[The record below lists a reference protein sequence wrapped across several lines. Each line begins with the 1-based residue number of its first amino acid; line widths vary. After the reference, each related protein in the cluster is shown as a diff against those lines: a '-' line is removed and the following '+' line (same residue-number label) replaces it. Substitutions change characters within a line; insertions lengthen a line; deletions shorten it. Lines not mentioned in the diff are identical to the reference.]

1 MWYEQLRNSLENVL
15 NMAPL
20 KTALGAIIAALLYKH
35 VIMFYCFVGLVFLD
49 CFTRW
54 LAISHDYLVANE
66 KKEKPS
72 LWKSFCS
79 ISRARAAGK
88 ISSTI
93 MRERGLSKIM
103 VYIVAVFTSAIS
115 DKLLLSIGSQ
125 PWLVSLIIGY
135 LTVTEALSVVENLSD
150 AGVGSLGR
158 IIDKIKCRISKP
170 L

>member
-103 VYIVAVFTSAIS
+103 VYIVAVFNSAIS

-158 IIDKIKCRISKP
+158 IIDKIKSRI
-170 L
+170 

>member
-158 IIDKIKCRISKP
+158 IIDKIKGRI
-170 L
+170 

>member
-54 LAISHDYLVANE
+54 LAISHDYLVTNE

-125 PWLVSLIIGY
+125 LWLVSLIIGY

-158 IIDKIKCRISKP
+158 IIDKIKCRI
-170 L
+170 

>member
-54 LAISHDYLVANE
+54 LAISHEYLVANE

-79 ISRARAAGK
+79 ISRARAAGM

-158 IIDKIKCRISKP
+158 IIDKIKGRI
-170 L
+170 

>member
-158 IIDKIKCRISKP
+158 IIDKIKSRI
-170 L
+170 

>member
-150 AGVGSLGR
+150 AGVGGLGR
-158 IIDKIKCRISKP
+158 IIDKIKCRI
-170 L
+170 

>member
-150 AGVGSLGR
+150 SGVGSLGR
-158 IIDKIKCRISKP
+158 IIDKIKCRI
-170 L
+170 

>member
-20 KTALGAIIAALLYKH
+20 KTALGAIIATLLYKH

-158 IIDKIKCRISKP
+158 IIDKIKGRI
-170 L
+170 

>member
-20 KTALGAIIAALLYKH
+20 KTALGAIIAAFLYKH

-54 LAISHDYLVANE
+54 LAISHDYLVTNE

-158 IIDKIKCRISKP
+158 IIDKIKGRI
-170 L
+170 

>member
-79 ISRARAAGK
+79 ISGARAAGK

-158 IIDKIKCRISKP
+158 IIDKIKSRI
-170 L
+170 

>member
-115 DKLLLSIGSQ
+115 DKLLLSRGSQ

-158 IIDKIKCRISKP
+158 IIDKIKCRI
-170 L
+170 

>member
-72 LWKSFCS
+72 LWKSVCS

-158 IIDKIKCRISKP
+158 IIDKIKSRI
-170 L
+170 

>member
-158 IIDKIKCRISKP
+158 IIDKIKGLI
-170 L
+170 

>member
-93 MRERGLSKIM
+93 MRDRGLSKIM

-158 IIDKIKCRISKP
+158 IIDKIKGRI
-170 L
+170 

>member
-72 LWKSFCS
+72 FWKSFCS

-158 IIDKIKCRISKP
+158 IIDKIKGRI
-170 L
+170 

>member
-72 LWKSFCS
+72 LWKSFCT

-93 MRERGLSKIM
+93 MRGRGLSKIM

-158 IIDKIKCRISKP
+158 IIDKIKGRI
-170 L
+170 

>member
-20 KTALGAIIAALLYKH
+20 KTALGSIIAALLYKH

-115 DKLLLSIGSQ
+115 DRLLLSIGSQ

-158 IIDKIKCRISKP
+158 IIDKIKCRI
-170 L
+170 

>member
-54 LAISHDYLVANE
+54 LAISHEYLVANE

-79 ISRARAAGK
+79 ISRARAAGM

-158 IIDKIKCRISKP
+158 IIDKIKCRI
-170 L
+170 

>member
-158 IIDKIKCRISKP
+158 IIDKIKCRI
-170 L
+170 

>member
-72 LWKSFCS
+72 LWESFCS

-158 IIDKIKCRISKP
+158 IIDKIKGRI
-170 L
+170 

>member
-66 KKEKPS
+66 KKKKPS

-158 IIDKIKCRISKP
+158 IIDKIKCRI
-170 L
+170 

>member
-79 ISRARAAGK
+79 ISRARAAGM

-158 IIDKIKCRISKP
+158 IIDKIKGRI
-170 L
+170 

>member
-54 LAISHDYLVANE
+54 LAISHDYLVTNE

-158 IIDKIKCRISKP
+158 IIDKIKCRI
-170 L
+170 

>member
-54 LAISHDYLVANE
+54 LAISHEYLVANE

-79 ISRARAAGK
+79 ISRARAAGM

-150 AGVGSLGR
+150 AGGGSLGR
-158 IIDKIKCRISKP
+158 IIDKIKGRI
-170 L
+170 

>member
-158 IIDKIKCRISKP
+158 IIDKIKGQI
-170 L
+170 

>member
-115 DKLLLSIGSQ
+115 DKLLLRIGSQ

-158 IIDKIKCRISKP
+158 IIDKIKGRI
-170 L
+170 

>member
-54 LAISHDYLVANE
+54 LAISHDYQKKKK

-115 DKLLLSIGSQ
+115 DKLLLRIGSQ

-158 IIDKIKCRISKP
+158 IIDKIKGRI
-170 L
+170 

>member
-20 KTALGAIIAALLYKH
+20 KTALGSIIAALLYKH

-54 LAISHDYLVANE
+54 LAISHDYLVVNE

-158 IIDKIKCRISKP
+158 IIDKIKGRI
-170 L
+170 

>member
-1 MWYEQLRNSLENVL
+1 MWYEQLRISLENVL

-158 IIDKIKCRISKP
+158 IIDKIKGRI
-170 L
+170 

>member
-54 LAISHDYLVANE
+54 LAISHDYLVTNE

-158 IIDKIKCRISKP
+158 IIDKIKGRI
-170 L
+170 

>member
-103 VYIVAVFTSAIS
+103 VYIVAVFTSTIS

-158 IIDKIKCRISKP
+158 IIDKIKGRI
-170 L
+170 

>member
-20 KTALGAIIAALLYKH
+20 KTALGSIIAALLYKH

-158 IIDKIKCRISKP
+158 IIDKIKSRI
-170 L
+170 

>member
-66 KKEKPS
+66 KKDKPS

-158 IIDKIKCRISKP
+158 IIDKIKGRI
-170 L
+170 

>member
-158 IIDKIKCRISKP
+158 IIDKIKGRR
-170 L
+170 

>member
-158 IIDKIKCRISKP
+158 IIDQIKGRI
-170 L
+170 

>member
-115 DKLLLSIGSQ
+115 DKLLLNIGSQ

-158 IIDKIKCRISKP
+158 IIDKIKGRI
-170 L
+170 

>member
-20 KTALGAIIAALLYKH
+20 KTALGAIIVALLYKH

-158 IIDKIKCRISKP
+158 IIDKIKGRI
-170 L
+170 

>member
-72 LWKSFCS
+72 LWKIFCS

-158 IIDKIKCRISKP
+158 IIDKIKGRI
-170 L
+170 